1 MIKINDWLSASTMN
15 GNGSGKVSFTTAL
28 NPKVEVR
35 TARLFIKGGN
45 RESAITITQTELV
58 QFVSASPVNI
68 IFDAIGGTAT
78 IALTATEGWTATTTD
93 SWLTLSQAEGEMGNF
108 NITATAE
115 KTDSKAYR
123 YAAIHFKGEVGD
135 EVDVQ
140 VTQYSPYIA
149 IENSDGVEI
158 STISNVPASGM
169 ADYALIVDTKSKW
182 AVKDVSDGLTIST
195 TSGNGMANIT
205 ISVNEWGYYEK
216 TYTAT
221 FYLTEYEGVSKTL
234 TVYQEMMEDAP
245 LPTSENIF
253 YYQTTNGNGTYGGTW
268 YSDLKLWGID
278 MSNKRSIMEEDGF
291 SSSTLTVASIPSCIK
306 TVGSKSFYGSG
317 SLFMVRLAEG
327 VEILDGYC
335 FENTALSQL
344 IIPLSMTNLYG
355 CLIYGTNVKMI
366 RFVGNA
372 PQAGDDH
379 TLLTYHP
386 FEGAKKEGTLYIPQG
401 KASSYT
407 YYTDFLT
414 ATGMGWTVE
423 EYAAPV
429 FYAED
434 ETDTILTKGETVVK
448 NYTSE
453 NVLDEYSIKSSNSAF
468 TGYMKVLGSQLSIY
482 AEESSDGGE
491 GLITLTNYYNDPY
504 YGKTPIYLT
513 WNAYTM
519 VYIKDS
525 LSVSDVSCQ
534 IPTVTYT
541 IVGCE
546 SAPTVTSTNAKISN
560 ITLVDG
566 NYTFDATFKVNYYGE
581 RQVSFSVNGVE
592 KMKVWQYGYAPWVPE
607 LSWVTLSEG
616 TAYTSTSTSYYL
628 CKNIESI
635 SESLEVLSGS
645 SSISVTHHLSG
656 QSLNFNIVCKKL
668 VGKSSQ
674 VVRVTV
680 TGKNK
685 YGYTIQQQFI
695 ITRNW

>member
-28 NPKVEVR
+28 NPKVGVR
-35 TARLFIKGGN
+35 AVHLFIKGGN
-45 RESAITITQTELV
+45 RQSALTITQTELV
-58 QFVSASPVNI
+58 QFVSASPENI
-68 IFDAIGGTAT
+68 VFGSTGGTAT
-78 IALTATEGWTATTTD
+78 ITLTATEGWTATTTD
-93 SWLTLSQAEGEMGNF
+93 SWLTLSQTEGEMGDF
-108 NITATAE
+108 NITVTAE
-115 KTDSKAYR
+115 KTDSKTYR

-135 EVDVQ
+135 EVTAQ
-140 VTQYSPYIA
+140 VTQYSPYIV
-149 IENSDGVEI
+149 IENSDGVEV
-158 STISNVPASGM
+158 STISNVPVSGM
-169 ADYALIVDTKSKW
+169 ADYALIVDTKSEW

-195 TSGNGMANIT
+195 TSGDGATNIT
-205 ISVNEWGYYEK
+205 ISVSEGGYYSK

-221 FYLTEYEGVSKTL
+221 FYLIDYETVSKTL
-234 TVYQEMMEDAP
+234 TVYQNMSDTP

-253 YYQTTNGNGTYGGTW
+253 YYQTTNGAATYGGTW

-278 MSNKRSIMEEDGF
+278 MSDKRTIREEDGF

-317 SLFMVRLAEG
+317 SLSMVRLAEG
-327 VEILDGYC
+327 VEVLDGYC

-355 CLIYGTNVKMI
+355 CLVYGTNVKVI

-372 PQAGDDH
+372 PQAGDSH
-379 TLLTYHP
+379 TILTYHP
-386 FEGAKKEGTLYIPQG
+386 FEGVKKEGTLYIPQG

-407 YYTDFLT
+407 YYTEFLT
-414 ATGMGWTVE
+414 STGMGWTVE
-423 EYAAPV
+423 EYAAPIL
-429 FYAED
+429 YAED
-434 ETDTILTKGETVVK
+434 ETDTILSKGETVVK

-468 TGYMKVLGSQLSIY
+468 TAYMKVLGSQLSIY
-482 AEESSDGGE
+482 AEESSDGG
-491 GLITLTNYYNDPY
+491 GGVITLTNYYNDSY

-525 LSVSDVSCQ
+525 LSVSDATCQNDTVS
-534 IPTVTYT
+534 YT

-546 SAPTVTSTNAKISN
+546 STPTVTSTNATISN

-566 NYTFDATFKVNYYGE
+566 NYTFDATFTVNYNEE

-592 KMKVWQYGYAPWVPE
+592 KMKVWQGGYAPWVPAPDF
-607 LSWVTLSEG
+607 VTAPSG
-616 TAYTSTSTSYYL
+616 TGYTRISTSHYL
-628 CKNIESI
+628 CKNIVSV
-635 SESLEVLSGS
+635 SESLEMLEGS
-645 SSISVTHHLSG
+645 TAFSVTHHLNG
-656 QSLNFNIVCKKL
+656 QDLYFNIVCPKL
-668 VGKSSQ
+668 TGKQSLIG
-674 VVRVTV
+674 RVTV

-685 YGYTIQQQFI
+685 DGYTIAQQFI
-695 ITRNW
+695 IFRN